1 LYRTVRGALACARF
15 RDVIQVYPAVFRGDL
30 EVLMNRVAFLL
41 LLTSPGLFA
50 QTNTGSITGTVH
62 DQQSAVMEGVRL
74 TVTNLATNVKQ
85 AILTHVFDD

>member
-1 LYRTVRGALACARF
+1 
-15 RDVIQVYPAVFRGDL
+15 
-30 EVLMNRVAFLL
+30 MNRVAFLL